1 MCSLILM
8 VPTDITSKNLL
19 IVPPLEFFTYWNV
32 HVGNYMWVR
41 QNVSCTSGSVNTSKS
56 INHKEDN
63 PIGQH
68 FADHHNACP
77 EGLKVK
83 GFFALNLPTRRGDFD
98 TILLRK
104 EKKTWIFRLGS
115 TTPKGLNNELSLKVF
130 LDQERLNH
138 IHSLIDNH
146 RC

>member
-104 EKKTWIFRLGS
+104 EKKPGFS
-115 TTPKGLNNELSLKVF
+115 
-130 LDQERLNH
+130 D
-138 IHSLIDNH
+138 
-146 RC
+146 